1 MVEHVMSG
9 TNGSDQDVDI
19 DLGRVATALWQR
31 RGRILAVTA
40 LAAVGALV
48 VTSVMTPSY
57 KAETRL
63 LIESRSRNLTAAD
76 ANVANDPVLDALNIT
91 SQAQLL
97 QSTDLIRRVARE
109 LNLAKYKEFDPAA
122 KSLIPDLLVMTGLKP
137 DPMSLDPEDRVVEKF
152 REKLQVYAVENS
164 RVIAIEFSSHDPKLA
179 ASVPNKMAEVYLQLQ
194 SGAKIGNHQETAKWL
209 EPEIASLTQ
218 KVKEAEGKVADY
230 RSSNGLF
237 QTNGAG
243 SFSSQ
248 QLNDISTE
256 LTRVRGER
264 ATAEARAENVRAAL
278 KAGRG
283 PDTISDVVSSQVVQR
298 LKEAEANL
306 QAQISDQSTSLLEG
320 HPRLKGLR
328 AQLAQIRQ
336 QIANETQKVLAS
348 LDSEAEVSR
357 LRERQLMT
365 QLNTL
370 KADSAR
376 AGEEEVGLRALD
388 REATA
393 QRQLLETYL
402 ARYREATSRLD
413 GNATPADA
421 RIVSQAVEPSEP
433 FFPKII
439 PIVIVVTL
447 ATLIVSCL
455 IVMIT
460 ELFSGRALRPA
471 NREADFA
478 PDRITD
484 EKTVRERASVTTSVT
499 PAAVIAPAAI
509 TPPVVSST
517 VVTERET
524 ASKAEAVEIA
534 APAPTA
540 RQPMRELVTET
551 VILPPAPETQVA
563 EKAAVAEVEA
573 AESVEPADAAPLVDY
588 DFTIGSVVH
597 YLQRH
602 LVPVAVAVSPAGDD
616 GSTATV
622 MLARAVAETGRT
634 VVLIDLTGTS
644 CPTRLMAEHD
654 RLTGIT
660 DLLCGESAFGDAIHR
675 DRLSDAHIVPQGVSD
690 PIRAMRAADRLTMII
705 DALSDAYDLV
715 LVECGPADTASLGR
729 LIRGQGT
736 EVILSVPGFD
746 EQAIADLV
754 VTYADAGFPNLLVMA
769 QTDNGQS
776 PSSRRHH
783 AA

>member
-1 MVEHVMSG
+1 MSG
-9 TNGSDQDVDI
+9 ANGSYQDVDI
-19 DLGRVATALWQR
+19 DLGRVASALWER
-31 RGRILAVTA
+31 KGRILAITA
-40 LAAVGALV
+40 LAAIGSLV
-48 VTSVMTPSY
+48 VTSMMTPSY

-63 LIESRSRNLTAAD
+63 LIESRSPDLS
-76 ANVANDPVLDALNIT
+76 ANGVNPANDPVLDALNIT

-109 LNLAKYKEFDPAA
+109 LNLAGYKEFDPAA
-122 KSLIPDLLVMTGLKP
+122 KSLVPDLLVLTGLKP

-164 RVIAIEFSSHDPKLA
+164 RVIAIEFSSHDPKLSA
-179 ASVPNKMAEVYLQLQ
+179 AVPNKMAEVYLQLQ
-194 SGAKIGNHQETAKWL
+194 SGAKIDNHQETAKWL
-209 EPEIASLTQ
+209 EPEIASLTR
-218 KVKEAEGKVADY
+218 KVKEAESKVADY
-230 RSSNGLF
+230 RASNGLF

-264 ATAEARAENVRAAL
+264 ANAEARAENVRAAL
-278 KAGRG
+278 RAGRS
-283 PDTISDVVSSQVVQR
+283 PDTISDVVSSQVIQR

-306 QAQISDQSTSLLEG
+306 QAQISDQSTTLLDG
-320 HPRLKGLR
+320 HPRLRGLR

-336 QIANETQKVLAS
+336 QISNETQKVLAS

-357 LRERQLMT
+357 LRERQLMS
-365 QLNTL
+365 QLNAL

-376 AGEEEVGLRALD
+376 VGEEEVGLRALE
-388 REATA
+388 REAAA

-413 GNATPADA
+413 SNATPADA

-455 IVMIT
+455 IVMVS
-460 ELFSGRALRPA
+460 ELFSGRALRPV
-471 NREADFA
+471 NRESDLV
-478 PDRITD
+478 PD
-484 EKTVRERASVTTSVT
+484 VQHREPRE
-499 PAAVIAPAAI
+499 AAETAAI
-509 TPPVVSST
+509 TPVAETKPVAAPQSPIVEPVVAK
-517 VVTERET
+517 
-524 ASKAEAVEIA
+524 ASA
-534 APAPTA
+534 
-540 RQPMRELVTET
+540 TET
-551 VILPPAPETQVA
+551 VVAETVAAREVKTTVVRSHPEPVATSSTERPPATSQLKEQRSASAEEKVEVA
-563 EKAAVAEVEA
+563 DTSLEA
-573 AESVEPADAAPLVDY
+573 SLVADAG
-588 DFTIGSVVH
+588 FTIGSVAH

-602 LVPVAVAVSPAGDD
+602 QVPVAAVVSPGGDE

-622 MLARAVAETGRT
+622 MLARAVAESGRT
-634 VVLIDLTGTS
+634 VVLIDLAGS
-644 CPTRLMAEHD
+644 ACPTRLMAEHD
-654 RLTGIT
+654 RLAGIT
-660 DLLCGESAFGDAIHR
+660 DLLCGETAFGDAIHR
-675 DRLSDAHIVPQGVSD
+675 DRLSDAHIVPQGISD
-690 PIRAMRAADRLTMII
+690 PVRAMRAADRLTMII

-715 LVECGPADTASLGR
+715 LIECGPADTASLGR
-729 LIRGQGT
+729 LVQGESS
-736 EVILSVPGFD
+736 EVILSVPGLED
-746 EQAIADLV
+746 EKIAELV

-769 QTDNGQS
+769 QTDDNQH
-776 PSSRRHH
+776 PTSRRRSS